1 MVNQRSL
8 VDNGMVDL
16 RDIRRGYN
24 TLDRCHQY
32 TDTDWCVVYGSVVDG
47 RVVHCVVDWA
57 VQGRVADTQVPLQP
71 LVVIVRSVVHLL
83 KHCGP
88 MDE

>member
-8 VDNGMVDL
+8 VDHGMVNL
-16 RDIRRGYN
+16 GQQGRLQQTGV
-24 TLDRCHQY
+24 TVS
-32 TDTDWCVVYGSVVDG
+32 TDGGVVDG

-57 VQGRVADTQVPLQP
+57 VQGRVADTQVTLQP
-71 LVVIVRSVVHLL
+71 LLIIVRSIVHLL
-83 KHCGP
+83 KHTGS